1 MKSEQSIETKSGMS
15 SSFDKG
21 VCNRVPISFYMQE
34 AKTCKLL
41 SYASWVAH
49 LAEKPPQPL
58 LSGVMGFSD
67 IVPPDFSP
75 MVAYSELYIW
85 WNDTYIKSHI

>member
-1 MKSEQSIETKSGMS
+1 
-15 SSFDKG
+15 
-21 VCNRVPISFYMQE
+21 MQE

-58 LSGVMGFSD
+58 LSGGMGFSD
-67 IVPPDFSP
+67 IVPPDFST
-75 MVAYSELYIW
+75 MVAYSELYGGMILTLSPIYSVFHQ
-85 WNDTYIKSHI
+85 NKK